1 MPSAF
6 TCFLGQPHTSKRPR
20 RLLLVYPH
28 SPNQQLH
35 QQHLQTA
42 LHLLQEQSFY
52 VKVTKCY
59 FGQSQVPFMGHVITA
74 DGVQVKQ
81 DKIPAI
87 VSWHIPVN
95 VNVVCGFLGLTGYY
109 RRFVRND
116 GILARPLTSLTKKEG
131 FHWNKEA
138 LAAFETLK
146 QALIFAPVLSLTD
159 FNIPFIVE
167 CDASSEGLM
176 PYDFSIIYHSGKENR
191 GADALSRRPLH
202 ATLVVP
208 YSYEIADIYA
218 GLLVGPYTNQIIV
231 ALKQDPNY
239 VPGYALIDQALLF
252 KGKLV
257 VQDYLGLRDRILQE
271 AHAIHED
278 LSMDFIVGLPPSNRV
293 DTILVVVDRLSIYAH
308 FMPLTHP
315 FTAKT
320 VVAVFCKEIVCLHGI
335 PRSIVIDRDVI
346 FLSHFW
352 QEMFRLSQT
361 KLKMSAGYHPQTDG
375 QTKVLNRCLEA
386 YLRST
391 KTTPST
397 IVYGQPLPTFHPYV
411 LGETK
416 NTDLER
422 QLIDRDEML
431 TLLKI
436 IVLKAQNRMRAQADS
451 KRSEEKEKKPI
462 VDLQLGLLLQEE
474 EAQHIRVPAS
484 SWISYAFRH
493 PPCPSLSHMSPMA
506 WRDVG
511 EGAAREPEKE
521 AEPLK
526 CRRRRQPGV
535 NERRRDSRE
544 RLRGR
549 LRGRR
554 TADAGVSTDRFYG
567 LRSPLFWLR
576 DRRDAVGKQE

>member
-1 MPSAF
+1 MHPHPSK
-6 TCFLGQPHTSKRPR
+6 LPR
-20 RLLLVYPH
+20 KIYSDLICPFILVFFDDILVY

-95 VNVVCGFLGLTGYY
+95 VNVVCGFLGLTGHY

-167 CDASSEGLM
+167 CDASSEGVDHFTLKFLLEHRVTTSEQQRLLMKLM

-257 VQDYLGLRDRILQE
+257 
-271 AHAIHED
+271 
-278 LSMDFIVGLPPSNRV
+278 
-293 DTILVVVDRLSIYAH
+293 
-308 FMPLTHP
+308 
-315 FTAKT
+315 
-320 VVAVFCKEIVCLHGI
+320 
-335 PRSIVIDRDVI
+335 
-346 FLSHFW
+346 
-352 QEMFRLSQT
+352 
-361 KLKMSAGYHPQTDG
+361 
-375 QTKVLNRCLEA
+375 
-386 YLRST
+386 
-391 KTTPST
+391 
-397 IVYGQPLPTFHPYV
+397 
-411 LGETK
+411 
-416 NTDLER
+416 
-422 QLIDRDEML
+422 
-431 TLLKI
+431 
-436 IVLKAQNRMRAQADS
+436 
-451 KRSEEKEKKPI
+451 SEEKEKKPI

-549 LRGRR
+549 R